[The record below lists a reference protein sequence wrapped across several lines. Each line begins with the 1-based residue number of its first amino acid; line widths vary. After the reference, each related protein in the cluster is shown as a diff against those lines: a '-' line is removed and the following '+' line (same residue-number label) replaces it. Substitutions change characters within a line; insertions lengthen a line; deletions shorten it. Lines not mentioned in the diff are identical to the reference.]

1 MLQDADLVAFVGA
14 TDLERARAFYA
25 DKLGLPVIE
34 VTPIALVL
42 DCHGTTLR
50 VTRTDSVAGAGYT
63 VLGWTVEHLRD
74 TLEDLRHNGVSAR
87 QYDRLDQSDLGIWR
101 SPSGARVAWITD
113 PDGNVLSL
121 TER

>member
-50 VTRTDSVAGAGYT
+50 VTRADSVARAGYT
-63 VLGWTVEHLRD
+63 VLGWTVEQLRE
-74 TLEDLRHNGVSAR
+74 TLEDLKQSGVTAR

-121 TER
+121 TQR